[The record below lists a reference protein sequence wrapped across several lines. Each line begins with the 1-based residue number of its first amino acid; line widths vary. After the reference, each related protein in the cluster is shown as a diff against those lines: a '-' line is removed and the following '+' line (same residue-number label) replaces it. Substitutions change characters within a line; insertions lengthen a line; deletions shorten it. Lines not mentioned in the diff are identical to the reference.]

1 MKLVIIGG
9 GASGLMLASILKK
22 NNANIDILIL
32 EKLDHVGKKI
42 LLTGNARCN
51 LSNKN
56 INENCYNNN
65 FGFSIANSFNVE
77 KYFNELG
84 LITTSDS
91 EGRVYPYSMMAS
103 SVLNVLLESISGIE
117 IKNNCNVIRIIKE
130 NNKYSIKTDKN
141 ETLIADYV
149 VLATGSKCY
158 YKDNNSYLIASML
171 NHSINKLRPAL
182 LPLKVSE
189 NLSSIENLRCK
200 VKASLLCNQKVI
212 YEDYG
217 EVLFKK
223 DGLSGIVI
231 FQLSSMIARNPMNNY
246 QIKLDLLAQYDKEY
260 IVDYLNKYKKL
271 TGMFPKMINQYILKN
286 SPTNSHYDL
295 ANTIKNL
302 TFNVL
307 DNMDFKNAQVSSGG
321 INVNELNK
329 TLESKYNPNL
339 YFAGE
344 IIDVDG
350 ICGGYN
356 LHFAFACAN
365 SIANDIIEKVGI
377 KNENN

>member
-22 NNANIDILIL
+22 NNANVDILIL

-56 INENCYNNN
+56 IDKKCYNND
-65 FGFSIANSFNVE
+65 FGFTIAKSFNVE
-77 KYFNELG
+77 NYFNDLG
-84 LITTSDS
+84 LITTTDN
-91 EGRVYPYSMMAS
+91 EGRIYPYSLMAS
-103 SVLNVLLESISGIE
+103 SVLNILLESVLNID
-117 IKNNCNVIRIIKE
+117 IKTNCNVIRIIKD
-130 NNKYSIKTDKN
+130 NNQYSIKTEKN
-141 ETLIADYV
+141 ETFVADLV
-149 VLATGSKCY
+149 VIATGSKCY
-158 YKDNNSYLIASML
+158 YKENNSYLIASML
-171 NHSINKLRPAL
+171 NHSINKLRPSL

-200 VKASLLCNQKVI
+200 VKASLICNNQVE
-212 YEDYG
+212 YEDFG

-231 FQLSSMIARNPMNNY
+231 FQLSSIIARNPWKNY
-246 QIKLDLLAQYDKEY
+246 QIKLDLLPQYNKDY
-260 IVDYLNKYKKL
+260 IINYLNKYKRL
-271 TGMFPKMINQYILKN
+271 TGMFPKMINQFVLKKSLSNN
-286 SPTNSHYDL
+286 SEDL

-307 DNMDFKNAQVSSGG
+307 DTMDFKNAQVCSGG
-321 INVNELNK
+321 INTNEL
-329 TLESKYNPNL
+329 TDSLESKYNSNL

-356 LHFAFACAN
+356 LHFAFSCAN
-365 SIANDIIEKVGI
+365 SIAKNIIEKVGI
-377 KNENN
+377 KNEDN